1 MLRINQL
8 VYRIAGRTLFDDT
21 SVHLPAGHRIGLVG
35 RNGSGKSTL
44 LHLVEGGLQADG
56 GSLER
61 RAGSRLA
68 SLAQEAPSGP
78 SSLIDTVLAAD
89 LERNALL
96 DEAESALAPGR
107 IAEIHTRLADIG
119 AHTAAARA
127 AAILA
132 GLGFTQAELARPLD
146 DFSGGW
152 RMRVA
157 LAATLFLEPDLLLLD
172 EPTNHLDL
180 EAVLWLENH
189 LAGYPHTVI
198 VVSHERDLLN
208 RAVDHILHLE
218 KQKLTLYRGGY
229 DAFERTRR
237 LRLEGQTKARQ
248 RELRQRRHIQAFVD
262 RFRYKA
268 TKARQAQSR
277 MKMLERMEPIAAVM
291 EERTVPLSFPEP
303 KEAAPPLVSL
313 SGVSV
318 GYAPGQPVLSGLD
331 LRLDPDDRIALLGAN
346 GNGKST
352 FAKLLAGRLQAEA
365 GKLTRHRQLAVGY
378 FAQHQLEELSAAATP
393 LAHLGRLMPKA
404 PDELL
409 RTRLGGFGFGVDKAQ
424 VAVAQ
429 LSGGEKARLLL
440 ALASHAA
447 PQLLVLDEPSNH
459 LDVDSREALVQALNE
474 YQGAVLLISHDAH
487 LVELCADRLWLV
499 AEGSVKPYEGSLGD
513 YRELALAQRKGPAKK
528 AENGTPKAGHDRR
541 RQRQDKAR
549 ARAALTPL
557 RQAARQAEA
566 EVERLTAEV
575 AAFDAALAEGA
586 EYDPRHGALARQ
598 LARAEA
604 HWLEATEALE
614 TAAKA

>member
-8 VYRIAGRTLFDDT
+8 VYRIAGRTLFDGT
-21 SVHLPAGHRIGLVG
+21 SVHLPASHRIGLVG

-44 LHLVEGGLQADG
+44 LHLIEGALQADG
-56 GSLER
+56 GSLKR
-61 RAGSRLA
+61 RSGSRLA

-78 SSLIDTVLAAD
+78 TNLLDAVLAAD
-89 LERNALL
+89 IERGALL
-96 DEAESALAPGR
+96 AEAEIAGDPGR
-107 IAEIHTRLADIG
+107 IAEIHNRLADIG
-119 AHTAAARA
+119 AHTAPARA

-132 GLGFTQAELARPLD
+132 GLGFSQAEQMRPLD

-198 VVSHERDLLN
+198 IVSHERDLLN

-218 KQKLTLYRGGY
+218 KQRLTLYRGGY
-229 DAFERTRR
+229 DSFERTRR
-237 LRLEGQTKARQ
+237 LRLEGQSSARLRQ
-248 RELRQRRHIQAFVD
+248 ERQRRHIQAFVD

-277 MKMLERMEPIAAVM
+277 LKMLERLEPIAAVI

-303 KEAAPPLVSL
+303 KEAAPPLISL
-313 SGVSV
+313 SGVGV
-318 GYAPGQPVLSGLD
+318 GYEPGKPVLSGLD

-352 FAKLLAGRLQAEA
+352 FAKLMAGRLEPWS
-365 GKLTRHRQLAVGY
+365 GKLVRHRQLAVGY

-409 RTRLGGFGFGVDKAQ
+409 RARLGGFGFGVDKAE
-424 VAVAQ
+424 VAVGQ

-474 YQGAVLLISHDAH
+474 YRGAVLLISHDAH
-487 LVELCADRLWLV
+487 LVDLCAERLWLV

-513 YRELALAQRKGPAKK
+513 YRELALAQRKRPAKNG
-528 AENGTPKAGHDRR
+528 ENGTPKVGHERR

-549 ARAALTPL
+549 ARAALAPL
-557 RQAARQAEA
+557 RQAARRAEA
-566 EVERLTAEV
+566 EVERLTAEIAV
-575 AAFDAALAEGA
+575 LDAALAAGG
-586 EYDPRHGALARQ
+586 EYDPRHGALSRE
-598 LARAEA
+598 LTKAEA
-604 HWLEATEALE
+604 RWLETTEALE
-614 TAAKA
+614 TAARD

>member
-8 VYRIAGRTLFDDT
+8 VYRIAGRTLLDNT

-44 LHLVEGGLQADG
+44 LHLVEGTLQADG
-56 GSLER
+56 GSVER
-61 RAGSRLA
+61 RRGSRLA

-78 SSLIDTVLAAD
+78 TILLDAVLAAD
-89 LERNALL
+89 IERNGLL
-96 DEAESALAPGR
+96 SEAESATDPDR
-107 IAEIHTRLADIG
+107 ISEIHTRLADIG
-119 AHTAAARA
+119 AHTAPARA

-132 GLGFTQAELARPLD
+132 GLGFSQSEQKRPLD

-189 LAGYPHTVI
+189 LASYPHTVVI
-198 VVSHERDLLN
+198 VSHERDLLN

-229 DAFERTRR
+229 DSFERTRR

-248 RELRQRRHIQAFVD
+248 REQRQRRHIEAFVE

-277 MKMLERMEPIAAVM
+277 LKMLERLEPIAAVM

-303 KEAAPPLVSL
+303 QEAAPPLVSL

-318 GYAPGQPVLSGLD
+318 GYEPGKPVLKGLD

-352 FAKLLAGRLQAEA
+352 FAKLLAGRLQAET

-404 PDELL
+404 PDEIL
-409 RTRLGGFGFGVDKAQ
+409 RNRLGGFGFGVEKAE
-424 VAVAQ
+424 VSVGQ

-487 LVELCADRLWLV
+487 LVDLCADRLWLV
-499 AEGSVKPYEGSLGD
+499 AEGGVKPYEGSLGD
-513 YRELALAQRKGPAKK
+513 YRELALAQRKRPAEKS
-528 AENGTPKAGHDRR
+528 ENSEPKAANERR
-541 RQRQDKAR
+541 RRRQDKAK
-549 ARAALTPL
+549 ARALLAPL
-557 RQAARQAEA
+557 RQAAKRAES
-566 EVERLTAEV
+566 EVERLTAEI
-575 AAFDAALAEGA
+575 AILDAALSAGG
-586 EYDPRHGALARQ
+586 EYDPRHGALARE
-598 LARAEA
+598 LTKAEA
-604 HWLEATEALE
+604 RWLEATEALE
-614 TAAKA
+614 TAAGD